1 MEILKICF
9 VGIITAFCVVILKEN
24 KSDLA
29 IVTGIAGGCIILLM
43 TIDYIS
49 GIFSV
54 LASLIEK
61 AGINNDI
68 FKILVKIIGIGYL
81 VDFSA
86 GIIEDAGAKSVS
98 EKVIL
103 AGKVLIMAMSLPIL
117 VKLFEI
123 IESIL

>member
-1 MEILKICF
+1 MEILKICA
-9 VGIITAFCVVILKEN
+9 VGIVTAFCVLILKEN

-43 TIDYIS
+43 VVEYIS
-49 GIFSV
+49 GIFST
-54 LASLIEK
+54 LSELMQK
-61 AGINNDI
+61 SGIDGGI
-68 FKILVKIIGIGYL
+68 FKILVKIIGIGYI

-86 GIIEDAGAKSVS
+86 GIVEDTGSKSLS
-98 EKVIL
+98 EKVVL
-103 AGKVLIMAMSLPIL
+103 GGKIVIAAMSLPII

>member
-1 MEILKICF
+1 MMA
-9 VGIITAFCVVILKEN
+9 AFCVVILKEN

-43 TIDYIS
+43 TIDYMS

-54 LASLIEK
+54 LTSLIEK
-61 AGINNDI
+61 AGIDNGI
-68 FKILVKIIGIGYL
+68 FKILVKIIGIGYI

-86 GIIEDAGAKSVS
+86 GIIEDAGAKSVA
-98 EKVIL
+98 EKVVL
-103 AGKVLIMAMSLPIL
+103 AGKIIIMAMSLPIL

>member
-1 MEILKICF
+1 MEVLKICF
-9 VGIITAFCVVILKEN
+9 VGIITAFCVVLLKEN

-29 IVTGIAGGCIILLM
+29 IVTGIAGSCIILLM
-43 TIDYIS
+43 IIDYVS

-54 LASLIEK
+54 LSSLIDK
-61 AGINNDI
+61 AGIDNGI
-68 FKILVKIIGIGYL
+68 FKILFKIIGIGYI

-86 GIIEDAGAKSVS
+86 GVIEDAGIKSVS

-103 AGKVLIMAMSLPIL
+103 AGKIVIMSMSLPIL

-123 IESIL
+123 IESLL

>member
-1 MEILKICF
+1 MK
-9 VGIITAFCVVILKEN
+9 N
-24 KSDLA
+24 
-29 IVTGIAGGCIILLM
+29 
-43 TIDYIS
+43 
-49 GIFSV
+49 
-54 LASLIEK
+54 
-61 AGINNDI
+61 
-68 FKILVKIIGIGYL
+68 IGIGYL